1 MFIYIIYICVWYDSG
16 ERKKASESAARK
28 TVWYDSGKTDMNPWN
43 LKQLI
48 GGKPLKSNTEAD
60 TLQRATCNVWK
71 RVWFHR
77 FNDFHAGN
85 PTEIWS
91 SNSFYPGK
99 LHDLTSSAQN
109 QHSWYQFTTILTYY
123 GLIIPVYQ
131 LI

>member
-1 MFIYIIYICVWYDSG
+1 
-16 ERKKASESAARK
+16 
-28 TVWYDSGKTDMNPWN
+28 MNPWN

-91 SNSFYPGK
+91 SNSVYPGK

-109 QHSWYQFTTILTYY
+109 QHI
-123 GLIIPVYQ
+123 
-131 LI
+131 